1 MAVLV
6 AIVLALLV
14 AAAVLLVASRS
25 ASASERSETPLQAF
39 RNGVSGRRKP
49 DSEQQAAAEAA
60 AVEPVDLSLAQF
72 LRETVDEG
80 EAYLQVDD
88 LAATLQRARDK
99 AAGTLPG
106 NRKPLSGR

>member
-6 AIVLALLV
+6 AILLAVLV
-14 AAAVLLVASRS
+14 AAAVLIGASVHAARKDERESPLATFRS
-25 ASASERSETPLQAF
+25 GWT
-39 RNGVSGRRKP
+39 GRTNP
-49 DSEQQAAAEAA
+49 DADQQAAAAAA

-88 LAATLQRARDK
+88 LAATLQRAKEK
-99 AAGTLPG
+99 ATGVLPG
-106 NRKPLSGR
+106 HRDR

>member
-6 AIVLALLV
+6 AILLAVLV
-14 AAAVLLVASRS
+14 AAAVLVGASVFSSAKDKRESPLATFRS
-25 ASASERSETPLQAF
+25 
-39 RNGVSGRRKP
+39 GWSGRKNP
-49 DSEQQAAAEAA
+49 DAEQRAAAAAA

-88 LAATLQRARDK
+88 LAATLQRAKEK
-99 AAGTLPG
+99 ASGALPG
-106 NRKPLSGR
+106 RRDR

>member
-1 MAVLV
+1 MAILV

-14 AAAVLLVASRS
+14 AAGVLIAASVTS
-25 ASASERSETPLQAF
+25 SGTPGESPLRAF
-39 RNGVSGRRKP
+39 RAGWAARKHP
-49 DSEQQAAAEAA
+49 DTDQRAAADAA

-99 AAGTLPG
+99 AAGVLPSH
-106 NRKPLSGR
+106 RDR

>member
-6 AIVLALLV
+6 AILLAVLV
-14 AAAVLLVASRS
+14 AAAVLVVAS
-25 ASASERSETPLQAF
+25 ASASSRDTRESPLAAF
-39 RNGVSGRRKP
+39 RSGWSGRRNP
-49 DSEQQAAAEAA
+49 DSDQRAAAAAA

-88 LAATLQRARDK
+88 LAATLQRAKDK
-99 AAGTLPG
+99 ATGVLPG
-106 NRKPLSGR
+106 RRDR